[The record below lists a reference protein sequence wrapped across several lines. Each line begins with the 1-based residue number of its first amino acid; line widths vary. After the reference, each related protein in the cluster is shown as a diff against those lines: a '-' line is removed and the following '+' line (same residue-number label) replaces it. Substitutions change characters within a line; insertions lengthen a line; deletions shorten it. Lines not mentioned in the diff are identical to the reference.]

1 MLGLLGLLGAVVA
14 GLAFD
19 SGSDPRED
27 EHEPQD
33 TPEGE
38 AWGVSAAYLGFGA
51 DEESGTD
58 HGGTEPDGQPISNDT
73 PTPIDPDRDM
83 TGTAGADQ
91 MTGGSGDD
99 HLTADAGDDHL
110 DGRAGDDSLDG
121 GAGQDVLHGGDGN
134 DGLAGGDGDDSLWGD
149 DGHDSLTGGASH
161 DVLAGCEG
169 DDTAQGGEGNDLV
182 SGGTGQDQ
190 LAGGAGDDTVLGGEG
205 NDLVFGG
212 TGTDEV
218 DGGAGNDTLW
228 GAAPGVTDTDV
239 DILNGGEGDDTL
251 HLGAGDYGHG
261 GAGADSFTLQD
272 FGPGAPLM
280 QITDFDPAEDDL
292 VVIYDSA
299 LHPDPQLS
307 LTEGNGATLLL
318 LDGVPLASLTAGAN
332 IDLAAIRLQAA

>member
-1 MLGLLGLLGAVVA
+1 MLGLLGAVVA

-19 SGSDPRED
+19 SGSAPRED

-38 AWGVSAAYLGFGA
+38 AWGVSAAFLGFGEDDA
-51 DEESGTD
+51 GTD

-73 PTPIDPDRDM
+73 PTPTDPDRDM

-91 MTGGSGDD
+91 MTGGSGQD
-99 HLTADAGDDHL
+99 HLTASAGDDHL
-110 DGRAGDDSLDG
+110 DGR
-121 GAGQDVLHGGDGN
+121 
-134 DGLAGGDGDDSLWGD
+134 
-149 DGHDSLTGGASH
+149 
-161 DVLAGCEG
+161 
-169 DDTAQGGEGNDLV
+169 
-182 SGGTGQDQ
+182 
-190 LAGGAGDDTVLGGEG
+190 
-205 NDLVFGG
+205 
-212 TGTDEV
+212 
-218 DGGAGNDTLW
+218 AGNDTLW
-228 GAAPGVTDTDV
+228 GAAPGAADTDV
-239 DILNGGEGDDTL
+239 DILNGGEGDDIL